1 MPRGRTRPLAQSS
14 GGSSVSQ
21 QPGENEPKEV
31 EFSPL
36 TDQQELEKAQRIAAN
51 SVSESYKSYETPEL
65 SKQKDK
71 SGRFM
76 IAYPCKMYV
85 FTLDLYL

>member
-21 QPGENEPKEV
+21 QPVENEPEEV

-36 TDQQELEKAQRIAAN
+36 TDQEELG
-51 SVSESYKSYETPEL
+51 PENC
-65 SKQKDK
+65 SKFSQ
-71 SGRFM
+71 
-76 IAYPCKMYV
+76 
-85 FTLDLYL
+85 